1 MPIEGPTGRLR
12 PAIPGPRRSAEDP
25 GGETAAAL
33 SRYLAEIGR
42 HPLLDARGERELA
55 SELAD
60 ARQEWARVVAI
71 LPGALDGIVESIA
84 ARLASG
90 DGWQG
95 LVDGLLED
103 ASGDAAADAG
113 TPEAKALERLVA
125 LWQSYRATGELAP
138 EQRILAREW
147 LLRQFAAIR
156 WRPAATHLWTEPF
169 RRTHEHLLED
179 ERLVRQ
185 LCRYAGGI
193 PPDHLR
199 GLLPGAIDADRLAEF
214 EARGLLAAGAAPGLR
229 AQLEPI
235 RQRQRAVCAPL
246 GMPPERVLELGA
258 TLERAEG
265 RVRALAERLV
275 QSNLRLV
282 VSIAR
287 GYGRRG
293 VDLADL
299 IQDGNIGLMRAVDRF
314 DHRLGYRFSTYAT
327 WWIRQAVARAVAEQ
341 GRTIRVPQQLL
352 ELVQKVRGAS
362 SRFLARKGREPRVE
376 EVLEMDLGPPER
388 IRQALDLVQEPVSL
402 EAPLGPESE
411 ESLHGRVAD
420 ESVSAPDQAF
430 EALAMSRAAEALL
443 AALPSR
449 SAMVLRLRFG
459 LGTGREHSLAETG
472 TALDLSRER
481 VRQLERE
488 ALAALRLRA
497 PTLRALLGE

>member
-1 MPIEGPTGRLR
+1 M
-12 PAIPGPRRSAEDP
+12 
-25 GGETAAAL
+25 
-33 SRYLAEIGR
+33 
-42 HPLLDARGERELA
+42 
-55 SELAD
+55 
-60 ARQEWARVVAI
+60 
-71 LPGALDGIVESIA
+71 
-84 ARLASG
+84 
-90 DGWQG
+90 
-95 LVDGLLED
+95 
-103 ASGDAAADAG
+103 
-113 TPEAKALERLVA
+113 A

-138 EQRILAREW
+138 QQRILAREW

-156 WRPAATHLWTEPF
+156 WRPAATHPWTEPF

-193 PPDHLR
+193 PPDHPAGPAPGRNRRRPAGGVR
-199 GLLPGAIDADRLAEF
+199 GARP
-214 EARGLLAAGAAPGLR
+214 ARGGAAPGLR

-376 EVLEMDLGPPER
+376 EVLEMDLGSPER

-497 PTLRALLGE
+497 PALKALLGD